1 MPTIPHPHRV
11 RGRPYN
17 PRMSHLRRPLP
28 SLARACLLFLAAL
41 ALLCWLGPWLSAFDP
56 HRPDWEALSVAPGVG
71 GHWFGTDAIGRDVFA
86 RTLAGGRLS
95 LTIGLLASLVALGIG
110 LTLGAGAG
118 LAGGWAERAMLRV
131 LDLFSAL
138 PFLLVVILLLTLFER
153 SLTLL
158 LFAVGGYVWI
168 DLARVMRAEAARLR
182 ETPFMLAAVAM
193 GARFDQRLRW
203 HALPNLMPLAMVY
216 LGLIL
221 PQAILVE
228 SFLGFLGL
236 SVDEPS
242 ASWGSLLAEGVQ
254 ELDSAPWVLLF
265 PAGFLVATL
274 AAFQFLGDAL
284 RDWLDVRG
292 ATQAAPDEASANEDA
307 SDVNDASAASDALS
321 PAQAAHPG
329 STGA

>member
-1 MPTIPHPHRV
+1 MRSDPQCCGDATAGLGP
-11 RGRPYN
+11 PYN
-17 PRMSHLRRPLP
+17 RPMSRLRHPLP
-28 SLARACLLFLAAL
+28 PLARACLIFLGML
-41 ALLCWLGPWLSAFDP
+41 ALLCWLGPLFVAFDP
-56 HRPDWEALSVAPGVG
+56 HRPDWDAMSVAPGVA

-95 LTIGLLASLVALGIG
+95 LTIGLLASLVALVIG
-110 LTLGAGAG
+110 LGLGAGAG
-118 LAGGWAERAMLRV
+118 LAGGWVERAIVRV
-131 LDLFSAL
+131 FDLFSAL

-158 LFAVGGYVWI
+158 LCAIGGYVWI

-182 ETPFMLAAVAM
+182 EMPFMLAAVAA

-203 HALPNLMPLAMVY
+203 HALPNLLPLAVVY

-242 ASWGSLLAEGVQ
+242 ASWGSLLSEGVQ

-292 ATQAAPDEASANEDA
+292 ASRAEAPTE
-307 SDVNDASAASDALS
+307 SAAA
-321 PAQAAHPG
+321 
-329 STGA
+329 

>member
-1 MPTIPHPHRV
+1 MAG
-11 RGRPYN
+11 RGPPYN
-17 PRMSHLRRPLP
+17 RPMIRPMSTRIFSTWRSLP
-28 SLARACLLFLAAL
+28 PLARACLLFLAAL
-41 ALLCWLGPWLSAFDP
+41 ALLCWLGPLASAWDP
-56 HRPDWEALSVAPGVG
+56 HTPHWAALSVAPGTD
-71 GHWFGTDAIGRDVFA
+71 GHWFGTDAIGRDVYA

-118 LAGGWAERAMLRV
+118 LAGGWAERLVMRV
-131 LDLFSAL
+131 LDMASAL

-153 SLTLL
+153 SLGLL
-158 LFAVGGYVWI
+158 LAAIGGYVWI

-182 ETPFMLAAVAM
+182 EMPFVLAATAM
-193 GARFDQRLRW
+193 GAGFGQRLRW
-203 HALPNLMPLAMVY
+203 HALPNLLPLAFVY

-242 ASWGSLLAEGVQ
+242 ASWGTLLAEGVQ
-254 ELDSAPWVLLF
+254 ELDTAPWTLLF

-284 RDWLDVRG
+284 RDWLDVRR
-292 ATQAAPDEASANEDA
+292 APREAPAAETAS
-307 SDVNDASAASDALS
+307 
-321 PAQAAHPG
+321 
-329 STGA
+329 